1 MSTGQDQM
9 PPDVD
14 QGSAGNDPVA
24 VEEGS
29 QEENPAVSELS
40 ELLRQKDAALAELEE
55 HVKRL
60 SAEFANFRRRQEEES
75 KRHSARM
82 REELFRSLLPIV
94 DNLER
99 ALAASQSSASAESL
113 IKGVELVDREIRK
126 LLEQHGVRPIDADGK
141 LFDPAQHEAVMTEDR
156 EDVPDQ
162 TIVQEL
168 QRGYTIDDRVLRP
181 SMVKVAR
188 SE

>member
-9 PPDVD
+9 PPEAD
-14 QGSAGNDPVA
+14 QAEA
-24 VEEGS
+24 VE
-29 QEENPAVSELS
+29 QAEEQDPAVSELS
-40 ELLRQKDAALAELEE
+40 ELLRQKDTELAELKE

-75 KRHSARM
+75 KRHGARM

-99 ALAASQSSASAESL
+99 ALDASRSSASAESL

-126 LLEQHGVRPIDADGK
+126 LLEQHGVRPIQADGK
-141 LFDPAQHEAVMTEDR
+141 AFDPAQHEAVMTEER